1 MKINSYMNHRP
12 PPLQMF
18 LNIKKKNNFSVLAC
32 HELFFITFK
41 KCFYFSRRSVSSSD
55 EDESQDG
62 FDLTESERGMK
73 LKTYIVDS

>member
-1 MKINSYMNHRP
+1 MKINSYMNP
-12 PPLQMF
+12 
-18 LNIKKKNNFSVLAC
+18 
-32 HELFFITFK
+32 FK

-73 LKTYIVDS
+73 LKTYIDDS